1 MQLINRRSICCAL
14 SALILF
20 ALPIHTHAQDQ
31 KAIDKAMATCG
42 PANSNYHVQL
52 QAHPEPL
59 TPPNGKAR
67 VFFIGNSIFP
77 RLISNAT
84 VVRIGIDGS
93 WAGAVKYDSWFELLL
108 PPGTHHFCAEW
119 KNASSMN
126 GIALNVL
133 DLQPGQN
140 YYLVASNY
148 ALGTLPTVLTFDEL
162 NPDEA
167 SLLIHEWPRA
177 IATPSQK

>member
-1 MQLINRRSICCAL
+1 MQLINRHSRLCAL
-14 SALILF
+14 STLTLF
-20 ALPIHTHAQDQ
+20 ALPIHAHAQDQ
-31 KAIDKAMATCG
+31 KAIDKAMAACG

-52 QAHPEPL
+52 QAHPAPL
-59 TPPNGKAR
+59 TPSNGKAR
-67 VFFIGNSIFP
+67 VFFLGNGVFP
-77 RLISNAT
+77 RILSTAT
-84 VVRIGIDGS
+84 VVRIGVDGN
-93 WAGAVKYDSWFELLL
+93 WAGAVQYDSWFELLL

-119 KNASSMN
+119 KGASSMH
-126 GIALNVL
+126 GVALNVL

-148 ALGTLPTVLTFDEL
+148 ALGLLPTTLTFDEL

-177 IATPSQK
+177 IAAPSQK